1 MSFIKEFKEF
11 AVKGNLIDFAIGVVV
26 GGAFGKV
33 TTAFVDGMVMPVVGK
48 LIGGQNFSDLKL
60 KIQDGSKEVL
70 DSAGNIVSTS
80 VPEVYIKYGEF
91 ITTVIDFTVVAF
103 VMFLVIKAMNKLK
116 KNENEAPAAPPAP
129 TKEEI
134 LLGEIRDLLKK

>member
-1 MSFIKEFKEF
+1 MGFIKEFKDF
-11 AVKGNLIDFAIGVVV
+11 AMRGNLVDFAIGVVV

-33 TTAFVDGMVMPVVGK
+33 TSSFVDGIVMPVVGK
-48 LIGGQNFSDLKL
+48 LVGGADFSQLKY

-70 DSAGNIVSTS
+70 DAAGNVTTKA

-91 ITTVIDFTVVAF
+91 INVCIDFIIIAF
-103 VMFLVIKAMNKLK
+103 VMFLVIKAMNKMK
-116 KNENEAPAAPPAP
+116 KEEPAPAPAGP
-129 TKEEI
+129 TKDQE

>member
-1 MSFIKEFKEF
+1 MGFLKEFKDF
-11 AVKGNLIDFAIGVVV
+11 AMRGNLVDFAIGVVV

-33 TTAFVDGMVMPVVGK
+33 TSSFVDGIVMPVVGK
-48 LIGGQNFSDLKL
+48 LVGGADFSQLKY

-70 DSAGNIVSTS
+70 DAAGNVTTKA

-91 ITTVIDFTVVAF
+91 INVCIDFIIIAF
-103 VMFLVIKAMNKLK
+103 VMFLVSKAMNKMEK
-116 KNENEAPAAPPAP
+116 EEPAPAPAGP
-129 TKEEI
+129 TKDQE